1 MAGEDPRSLQL
12 RQDMASNISPMQLVD
27 QWIEVEGLGLGR
39 ILSYNKRTSISPL
52 EDSPHV
58 VEFEALEPRKQ
69 TVVLRRRKM
78 LMWNKGRRFYLAA
91 APSVPLASPA
101 AIASSTLAAAE
112 ELPPPRPPQLAC
124 SQAEALSAVVA
135 PAAAKFARLKN
146 AAFLSHYKV
155 QAGSEARI
163 VHGHLKKSM
172 GEDNDIFLDSD
183 DLQDLR
189 LLLEHVKASDVLVLL
204 QTKSVFERPWVIMEL
219 HTAIMH
225 NVPIVALNI
234 SNSYPYDFDAA
245 LDFLTHFETEI
256 DVANPDA
263 ASFLVDHGVDP
274 LDVAWRL
281 STVLPSII
289 STAFNPNGSTNAIE

>member
-1 MAGEDPRSLQL
+1 
-12 RQDMASNISPMQLVD
+12 MQLVD

-39 ILSYNKRTSISPL
+39 VLSYNKRTSISPL

-69 TVVLRRRKM
+69 TVVLRRQKIF
-78 LMWNKGRRFYLAA
+78 MWNKGRRFYLAA

-112 ELPPPRPPQLAC
+112 ELPPPRPPQPAC

-135 PAAAKFARLKN
+135 PAAAKVARLKN

-172 GEDNDIFLDSD
+172 GEGNDIFLDSD

-245 LDFLTHFETEI
+245 LRDRDRRCKPRRSFFSRRPWRRSTRRSVALVYCLAI
-256 DVANPDA
+256 DNQH
-263 ASFLVDHGVDP
+263 SIQSERVDQCDRV
-274 LDVAWRL
+274 
-281 STVLPSII
+281 S
-289 STAFNPNGSTNAIE
+289 